1 MKNCFGFMNNQ
12 DTLEERKRRFKAMSS
27 YERKALLRK
36 KMKAEGLEE
45 GSGVKPLSSYDREEI
60 WDLIE
65 ITSCFPKKFQ
75 SLAGLWLFLKN
86 M

>member
-27 YERKALLRK
+27 HERKALLRK

-45 GSGVKPLSSYDREEI
+45 GSGVKPLSSYDSEEI

-65 ITSCFPKKFQ
+65 ITSCFPK
-75 SLAGLWLFLKN
+75 

>member
-1 MKNCFGFMNNQ
+1 MTKQGI
-12 DTLEERKRRFKAMSS
+12 LEERKLRFEAMSS

-45 GSGVKPLSSYDREEI
+45 GSEVMPLCV
-60 WDLIE
+60 E
-65 ITSCFPKKFQ
+65 ITSSFPK
-75 SLAGLWLFLKN
+75 

>member
-1 MKNCFGFMNNQ
+1 MAKQ
-12 DTLEERKRRFKAMSS
+12 ETLEERKLRFEAMSS

-45 GSGVKPLSSYDREEI
+45 GSEVKPLSSYDREEI

-65 ITSCFPKKFQ
+65 ITSCFPK
-75 SLAGLWLFLKN
+75 

>member
-1 MKNCFGFMNNQ
+1 MTKQ
-12 DTLEERKRRFKAMSS
+12 ETLEERQLCFEAMSS

-36 KMKAEGLEE
+36 KMKAGRLEE
-45 GSGVKPLSSYDREEI
+45 GSEVKPLSSYDREEI

-65 ITSCFPKKFQ
+65 ITSSFPK
-75 SLAGLWLFLKN
+75 

>member
-1 MKNCFGFMNNQ
+1 MTKQ
-12 DTLEERKRRFKAMSS
+12 ETLEERKLRFEAMSS

-45 GSGVKPLSSYDREEI
+45 GSEDKPLYSYDREEI

-65 ITSCFPKKFQ
+65 ITSYFPK
-75 SLAGLWLFLKN
+75 

>member
-1 MKNCFGFMNNQ
+1 MTKQ
-12 DTLEERKRRFKAMSS
+12 EILKERKLRFEAMRT

-36 KMKAEGLEE
+36 KMKAEGLNE
-45 GSGVKPLSSYDREEI
+45 GSEVKPLSSYDREEI

-65 ITSCFPKKFQ
+65 ITSYFPK
-75 SLAGLWLFLKN
+75 

>member
-1 MKNCFGFMNNQ
+1 MTKQ
-12 DTLEERKRRFKAMSS
+12 ETLEERKLHFEAMSS

-36 KMKAEGLEE
+36 KMKAEGLKEE
-45 GSGVKPLSSYDREEI
+45 SEVKPLSSDDREEI

-65 ITSCFPKKFQ
+65 ISSCFPK
-75 SLAGLWLFLKN
+75 

>member
-1 MKNCFGFMNNQ
+1 MTNQ

-45 GSGVKPLSSYDREEI
+45 GSGVKSLSSYDREEI

-65 ITSCFPKKFQ
+65 ITSCFSK
-75 SLAGLWLFLKN
+75 L
-86 M
+86 

>member
-1 MKNCFGFMNNQ
+1 MKNFFGFMNNQ

-60 WDLIE
+60 WDLLE
-65 ITSCFPKKFQ
+65 ITSCFPK
-75 SLAGLWLFLKN
+75 